1 MGRKYAQMIAE
12 GKAGALRLTAVV
24 CRSAGAQQWAKDTLP
39 DTVRVCPSAEALYQ
53 LLQKEHPDISLATVY
68 RNLALFKSQGLAVS
82 VGTVDGIERFDGNTE
97 PHVHF
102 ICTDCGAVQD
112 LFQVEQ
118 PDYSGFERSLGCRV
132 DSTQLTLTGLC
143 RDCLEASQAKSS

>member
-1 MGRKYAQMIAE
+1 METSKTFRKRNAILHC
-12 GKAGALRLTAVV
+12 LRST
-24 CRSAGAQQWAKDTLP
+24 T
-39 DTVRVCPSAEALYQ
+39 THPSAEALYQ
-53 LLQKEHPDISLATVY
+53 MLHEEQPDISLATVY

-82 VGTVDGIERFDGNTE
+82 VGTVNGIERFDGNTQ

-102 ICTDCGAVQD
+102 ICTGCGRVDD

-118 PDYSGFERSLGCRV
+118 PDYTGYEKDLGCRI

-143 RDCLEASQAKSS
+143 RECLVETQAKSS

>member
-1 MGRKYAQMIAE
+1 MSIALPSLKVE
-12 GKAGALRLTAVV
+12 TRTRASSVSLLLAAAV
-24 CRSAGAQQWAKDTLP
+24 
-39 DTVRVCPSAEALYQ
+39 
-53 LLQKEHPDISLATVY
+53 
-68 RNLALFKSQGLAVS
+68 LALGLAAPFLVS
-82 VGTVDGIERFDGNTE
+82 R
-97 PHVHF
+97 
-102 ICTDCGAVQD
+102 GAVQD

>member
-1 MGRKYAQMIAE
+1 MEPTKQFRKRNAILAC
-12 GKAGALRLTAVV
+12 LRGTTAH
-24 CRSAGAQQWAKDTLP
+24 
-39 DTVRVCPSAEALYQ
+39 PSAETLYQ
-53 LLQKEHPDISLATVY
+53 MLQQENPDISLATVY

-102 ICTDCGAVQD
+102 ICTGCGAVQD